1 MKEPVM
7 LRNKLMWVLAGVLCA
22 FAGHAAEMNPEP
34 SSPPKPNAHASRAGK
49 EIAPIDRVVAV
60 VNDDVI
66 TQHELDDRLAA
77 ISKQLQKQGTQLPP
91 PDDFKKQVLERM
103 IMDMLQLQF
112 AKETGVHVDDVQLD
126 RALERIAQE
135 NKFATLADFRAK
147 LLQDGVDFS
156 KFREEIRNEIIQ
168 SRLREREVDNKII
181 ISDGEVDNYLAQQ
194 AKLQGH
200 GIEYQLAHILILVP
214 EQASAEQ
221 IEDKRQ
227 RAELAATRLA
237 QGVDFAQVAAQYSD
251 AGDAMQ
257 GGNLGVRS
265 ADRIPAM
272 FLDVLQKMQ
281 PGEVSP
287 IMRGP
292 NGFHILKL
300 IAKRNKD
307 APVVITQTHVR
318 HILIKTSA
326 LVPER
331 EAKARLMEIKQR
343 VDAGVDFAEQAR
355 RYSDDGSAAN
365 GGDLGWVSPG
375 DTVPE
380 FEAAMNALKAGQ
392 VSDAVQ
398 TSFGWHLIQVL
409 DRRNAD
415 VSVEQK
421 RLQAR
426 KALGAIKSED
436 AFQDWLRQLRDRAY
450 VEYHLDD

>member
-1 MKEPVM
+1 M
-7 LRNKLMWVLAGVLCA
+7 LRIRLIGALVWMCFAGAGFASGLDAGVS
-22 FAGHAAEMNPEP
+22 AA
-34 SSPPKPNAHASRAGK
+34 PKPVPHRADSGK
-49 EIAPIDRVVAV
+49 EVAPIDRIVAV

-66 TQHELDDRLAA
+66 TQYELDYRLDA

-91 PDDFKKQVLERM
+91 PEDFKRQVLERM
-103 IMDMLQLQF
+103 IIEMLQQQL
-112 AKETGVHVDDVQLD
+112 AKDTGVHVDDVQLD
-126 RALERIAQE
+126 RALQRIALE
-135 NKFATLADFRAK
+135 NNFPTLDAFRAK
-147 LLQDGVDFS
+147 IVQDGVDFK
-156 KFREEIRNEIIQ
+156 KFREEIRGEIVDA
-168 SRLREREVDNKII
+168 RLREREVDNKIS
-181 ISDGEVDNYLAQQ
+181 ISDGEVDNYLATQ
-194 AKLQGH
+194 AKQQGQ
-200 GIEYQLAHILILVP
+200 GAEYQLAHILILVP
-214 EQASAEQ
+214 EQASAAQ
-221 IEDKRQ
+221 IQEKRE
-227 RAELAATRLA
+227 RAELAAARLS

-251 AGDAMQ
+251 ASDAMQ

-272 FLDVLQKMQ
+272 FLDALQKMQ

-287 IMRGP
+287 VLRGP
-292 NGFHILKL
+292 NGFHILKM

-331 EAKARLMEIKQR
+331 EARARLMEIKR
-343 VDAGVDFAEQAR
+343 RIDVGVDFAEQAK
-355 RYSDDGSAAN
+355 RYSDDGSAVN

-380 FEAAMNALKAGQ
+380 FENAMNSLKTGQ
-392 VSDAVQ
+392 VSDPVQ
-398 TSFGWHLIQVL
+398 TGFGWHLIQVL

-421 RLQAR
+421 RQQAR
-426 KALGAIKSED
+426 KALGAIKSDE
-436 AFQDWLRQLRDRAY
+436 AYQDWLRQLRDRAY